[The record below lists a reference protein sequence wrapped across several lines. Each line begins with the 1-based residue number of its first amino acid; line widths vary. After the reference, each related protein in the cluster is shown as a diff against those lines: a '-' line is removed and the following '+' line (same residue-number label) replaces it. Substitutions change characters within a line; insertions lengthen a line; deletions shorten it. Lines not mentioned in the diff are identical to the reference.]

1 MLRSMARP
9 RLAPLLVL
17 VMLLVGGPA
26 CSADAPATGS
36 TPRSGS
42 AAEGTAATR
51 SRPSFVPAGEGDA
64 EAVVRQA
71 LDAAAAERDRVV
83 VYVGASWCE
92 PCEAFHHAVERG
104 ELDDA
109 LAGVRFVEFDSDRDG
124 GRLQA
129 AGYGGRLI
137 PRFVVPEADGRG
149 SEQRMEGGIKGDG
162 AVEHIMARL
171 RPLLARERDPALP

>member
-1 MLRSMARP
+1 MARP
-9 RLAPLLVL
+9 SLAPALVL
-17 VMLLVGGPA
+17 ATLLAGSSA
-26 CSADAPATGS
+26 CSVEAPAA
-36 TPRSGS
+36 GS
-42 AAEGTAATR
+42 APRPGAADPATA
-51 SRPSFVPAGEGDA
+51 SRPRPEFVLAGAGEV
-64 EAVVRQA
+64 EAVVQQA
-71 LDAAAAERDRVV
+71 LATATTDARRVV

-124 GRLQA
+124 GRLRA

-137 PRFVVPEADGRG
+137 PRFVLPAAEGRG
-149 SEQRMEGGIKGDG
+149 SEDRIEGGIKGNG

-171 RPLLARERDPALP
+171 GPLLARERGGG